1 MTYQP
6 GDRIGDYEVLA
17 VLGAGGMGKVYK
29 VRNLISDRV
38 EAMKVLLPNLAENPE
53 LGERFIR
60 EIKLQATLSHPNIA
74 ALHTALHYENQL
86 LMLMEFVDGITL
98 DELVRSGPLRLEEAV
113 NYISQVCDAL
123 AYAHSKGIIHR
134 DLKPSNMM
142 LTPQGVVKLLDF
154 GIAKFAQDRTMTK
167 TGFLVGSLPY
177 ISPEQIEGL
186 PDIDARTDIYSL
198 GITLYQLV
206 TGRVPFE
213 ADSEYSLMRKH
224 LQEAP
229 VPPVQLMPDV
239 PQGLN
244 DIILTAIEK
253 DRSRRFQTAATMGTA
268 LRSLG
273 ASLGMTVPAQAAGAA
288 AAGGGYNAGPP
299 PQQQMTPE
307 QAWGVPAPAPRQPS
321 NRGLYIVLGS
331 LVTVAVLVLA
341 AIQLPKFF
349 GTRAVAP
356 PAAMESAQPATEGQ
370 SAPAAQP
377 QPMAEPDRAEPATA
391 TAPQFP
397 EPAAE
402 SAAAPAPV
410 PVPARTASGVSS
422 SPARRM
428 ESGSGAL
435 QRSPAP
441 AQPAPGQAAPA
452 YEPPAQAQSAA
463 AAPAAPAVDE
473 RELSE
478 LRERLMLLGARV
490 NAVQATLNRLKQEQA
505 RMGLGLRGDIS
516 ASAQRME
523 FYMDEA
529 ETALK
534 RGDAAAAKRHLENA
548 DRETARLEKFLGR

>member
-154 GIAKFAQDRTMTK
+154 GIAKFAQDRSMTK

-253 DRSRRFQTAATMGTA
+253 DRSRRFQTAAAMGTA

-331 LVTVAVLVLA
+331 LVTVAVLVVA

-356 PAAMESAQPATEGQ
+356 PAESARPAAEGQPAQAAEPQ
-370 SAPAAQP
+370 PAAEPAREESAPAAAQQGP
-377 QPMAEPDRAEPATA
+377 ES
-391 TAPQFP
+391 APGG
-397 EPAAE
+397 
-402 SAAAPAPV
+402 AAAPA
-410 PVPARTASGVSS
+410 TASAPGRASSGAPS

-441 AQPAPGQAAPA
+441 AQPAPAQAAPA
-452 YEPPAQAQSAA
+452 YQPPAQAQPAA

>member
-1 MTYQP
+1 MAYQP

-29 VRNLISDRV
+29 VRNVISDRV
-38 EAMKVLLPNLAENPE
+38 EAMKVLLPNLAEQPE
-53 LGERFIR
+53 LGERFVR
-60 EIKLQATLSHPNIA
+60 EIKLQATLNHPNIA
-74 ALHTALHYENQL
+74 ALHTALHFENQL

-98 DELVRSGPLRLEEAV
+98 DELVRGGPLRLDEAI
-113 NYISQVCDAL
+113 NYIAQVCDAL

-142 LTPQGVVKLLDF
+142 LTPDGVVKLLDF
-154 GIAKFAQDRTMTK
+154 GIAKFAQDRSMTK

-186 PDIDARTDIYSL
+186 ADIDARTDVYSL

-224 LQEAP
+224 LQEMP
-229 VPPVQLMPDV
+229 VPPVQVMPDV

-253 DRSRRFQTAATMGTA
+253 DRNRRFQTAAAMGAA

-273 ASLGMTVPAQAAGAA
+273 SSLGVTAAVPAMASAAAPAGA
-288 AAGGGYNAGPP
+288 GGWSAPP
-299 PQQQMTPE
+299 PTPE
-307 QAWGVPAPAPRQPS
+307 QAWGAPPAPEPRKHS
-321 NRGLYIVLGS
+321 NRALYIVIGS
-331 LVTVAVLVLA
+331 VATIAVLVVA
-341 AIQLPKFF
+341 ATQLPRFF
-349 GTRAVAP
+349 GTRAGAPSAVETAAPAPETQPAQQTEPVAEPQGQP
-356 PAAMESAQPATEGQ
+356 PAMASEPAP
-370 SAPAAQP
+370 SAPAAAPERQE
-377 QPMAEPDRAEPATA
+377 AAPARVT
-391 TAPQFP
+391 P
-397 EPAAE
+397 
-402 SAAAPAPV
+402 SAAA
-410 PVPARTASGVSS
+410 

-428 ESGSGAL
+428 ESM
-435 QRSPAP
+435 P
-441 AQPAPGQAAPA
+441 AAP
-452 YEPPAQAQSAA
+452 QRSAA
-463 AAPAAPAVDE
+463 AAPAVQDAPPAPAQPSYQPPPQAQPTAAAPAIDE

-490 NAVQATLNRLKQEQA
+490 NAAQASLNRLKQEQA
-505 RMGLGLRGDIS
+505 RMGLGLRGDI
-516 ASAQRME
+516 AAAAQRME

-529 ETALK
+529 EGAIK

-548 DRETARLEKFLGR
+548 DRETTRLEKFLGR

>member
-1 MTYQP
+1 MSYQP
-6 GDRIGDYEVLA
+6 GDRVGDYEVMA

-53 LGERFIR
+53 LGDRFIR

-74 ALHTALHYENQL
+74 ALHTALHFENQL

-98 DELVRSGPLRLEEAV
+98 DELVRGGPLRLDEAIH
-113 NYISQVCDAL
+113 YIAQVCDAL

-142 LTPQGVVKLLDF
+142 LTPDGVVKLLDF
-154 GIAKFAQDRTMTK
+154 GIAKFAQDRSMTK

-186 PDIDARTDIYSL
+186 TDIDARTDIYSL

-224 LQEAP
+224 LQEMP
-229 VPPVQLMPDV
+229 VPPVQVMPDV

-253 DRSRRFQTAATMGTA
+253 DRNRRFQSAAAMGAA
-268 LRSLG
+268 LRSL
-273 ASLGMTVPAQAAGAA
+273 ASSLGVTTAAPAVAA
-288 AAGGGYNAGPP
+288 AAPAAGWSSA
-299 PQQQMTPE
+299 PQSPE
-307 QAWGVPAPAPRQPS
+307 QAWGAPPVPEPRKHS
-321 NRGLYIVLGS
+321 NRALYIVIGS
-331 LVTVAVLVLA
+331 VATIAVLVVA
-341 AIQLPKFF
+341 AMQLPRFF
-349 GTRAVAP
+349 GARAGAPAAVESPMPSAEAQPAPQAEPQQTQPQQATEPAQTAP
-356 PAAMESAQPATEGQ
+356 PAALAAQPSEPAPS
-370 SAPAAQP
+370 SAPAAARTSSGAPASAVRRMESRAATP
-377 QPMAEPDRAEPATA
+377 Q
-391 TAPQFP
+391 QS
-397 EPAAE
+397 
-402 SAAAPAPV
+402 SAAAPA
-410 PVPARTASGVSS
+410 AREA
-422 SPARRM
+422 
-428 ESGSGAL
+428 
-435 QRSPAP
+435 PAP
-441 AQPAPGQAAPA
+441 AQPAFQ
-452 YEPPAQAQSAA
+452 PPPQAQPAA

-490 NAVQATLNRLKQEQA
+490 NAAQASLNRLKQEQA
-505 RMGLGLRGDIS
+505 RMGLGLRGDI
-516 ASAQRME
+516 AAAAQRME
-523 FYMDEA
+523 YYMDEA
-529 ETALK
+529 EAAIK
-534 RGDAAAAKRHLENA
+534 RGDAAAAKKHLDNA

>member
-74 ALHTALHYENQL
+74 ALHTALHYQNQL

-142 LTPQGVVKLLDF
+142 LTPDGVVKLLDF
-154 GIAKFAQDRTMTK
+154 GIAKFARDRSMTK

-229 VPPVQLMPDV
+229 VPPMQVMPDV

-244 DIILTAIEK
+244 EIILTAIEK
-253 DRSRRFQTAATMGTA
+253 DRNRRFQSAAAMGAA

-288 AAGGGYNAGPP
+288 TPAGGYSAVP

-307 QAWGVPAPAPRQPS
+307 QAWGVPVPAPRAPS

-331 LVTVAVLVLA
+331 LVTVAVLVVA
-341 AIQLPKFF
+341 AVQLPKYF

-356 PAAMESAQPATEGQ
+356 PPSMEPARPAAEGQPAQAAEPLPAAEPAREE
-370 SAPAAQP
+370 SAPAAAQQTP
-377 QPMAEPDRAEPATA
+377 ES
-391 TAPQFP
+391 APGG
-397 EPAAE
+397 
-402 SAAAPAPV
+402 AAAPAPV
-410 PVPARTASGVSS
+410 PVPARTASGAPI
-422 SPARRM
+422 SPVPRM
-428 ESGSGAL
+428 ETRGSAP
-435 QRSPAP
+435 QRSSAPAQPTPAQPTP
-441 AQPAPGQAAPA
+441 AQPAPA
-452 YEPPAQAQSAA
+452 YQPPAQPQPAA
-463 AAPAAPAVDE
+463 AAAADE
-473 RELSE
+473 RELGE
-478 LRERLMLLGARV
+478 LREQLMLLGARV
-490 NAVQATLNRLKQEQA
+490 NAVQASLNRLKQEQA

-516 ASAQRME
+516 AAAQRME

-529 ETALK
+529 EAAIK
-534 RGDAAAAKRHLENA
+534 RGDSAAAKRHLDNA

>member
-29 VRNLISDRV
+29 VRNVISDRV
-38 EAMKVLLPNLAENPE
+38 EAMKVLLPNLAEQPE

-60 EIKLQATLSHPNIA
+60 EIKLQATLNHPNIA
-74 ALHTALHYENQL
+74 ALHTALHFENQL

-98 DELVRSGPLRLEEAV
+98 DELVRGGPLRLDEAIG
-113 NYISQVCDAL
+113 YIAQVCDAL
-123 AYAHSKGIIHR
+123 AYAHAKGIIHR

-142 LTPQGVVKLLDF
+142 LTPDGVVKLLDF
-154 GIAKFAQDRTMTK
+154 GIAKFAQDRSMTK

-198 GITLYQLV
+198 GITLYQLA

-229 VPPVQLMPDV
+229 VPPVQVMPDV

-253 DRSRRFQTAATMGTA
+253 DRNRRFQSAAAMGAA
-268 LRSLG
+268 LRSLS
-273 ASLGMTVPAQAAGAA
+273 ASLGVTTPAPAMAA
-288 AAGGGYNAGPP
+288 APASGGGWSAAAPP
-299 PQQQMTPE
+299 PPE
-307 QAWGVPAPAPRQPS
+307 QAWGAPAVPEPRKHS
-321 NRGLYIVLGS
+321 NRALYIVIGS
-331 LVTVAVLVLA
+331 VATIAVLAVA
-341 AIQLPKFF
+341 AMQLPRFF
-349 GTRAVAP
+349 GTRAGA
-356 PAAMESAQPATEGQ
+356 PAAVESAAPGGEAQLAQQPEPVAEPQ
-370 SAPAAQP
+370 SQPPSMAAEPAPSAPAAAP
-377 QPMAEPDRAEPATA
+377 ERLEAAPAVSAPGRSMPATPATPARRAES
-391 TAPQFP
+391 APVTPQRT
-397 EPAAE
+397 
-402 SAAAPAPV
+402 SAAAPAAQETP
-410 PVPARTASGVSS
+410 
-422 SPARRM
+422 
-428 ESGSGAL
+428 
-435 QRSPAP
+435 PAP
-441 AQPAPGQAAPA
+441 AQPANQ
-452 YEPPAQAQSAA
+452 PPPVQAQPSA
-463 AAPAAPAVDE
+463 AAPAADE

-490 NAVQATLNRLKQEQA
+490 NAAQASLNRLKQEQA
-505 RMGLGLRGDIS
+505 RMGLGLRGDI
-516 ASAQRME
+516 AAAAQRME

-529 ETALK
+529 EGAIK